1 MLRNYYKVT
10 EDFQALA
17 VANGKRQP
25 CERISVEKGDIVV
38 DVKEFDKE
46 FLIGK
51 LFATQKEIQIPAQCV
66 EELKDDGDID
76 DTCIDVCRS
85 RGSSTDEDCRRKST
99 IPDTSCNRKSL
110 NRIGLKDSSKCK
122 VEQLN
127 GAASDPKSI
136 EKEEV
141 ALGEIPDEYVPVN
154 SQVAPTTY
162 PKAPPRLKKKCDK
175 ARETSRSR
183 ESDEGYNSCSH
194 YSGEKPLDNEQKSR
208 SSYYNTP
215 IGADMPAF
223 SSFGGSPQR
232 ASSPR
237 PSIQDAD
244 GYEIPSFVQRA
255 SVVNGEVATGD
266 EKGVTLKFIY
276 QRKNSSFDE
285 KLAESMPLNGSFRLG
300 SIGENSESI
309 YETWDTDLKATSP
322 SNEQQKARRQ
332 RLFVLLYF
340 GVTIALALGLFISL
354 ILINR
359 TTALLAF
366 AVSVV
371 LFSFVLVGFLT
382 MSNRSW
388 LCIATLM
395 GPSLFTKKVKV
406 GLCIVICVLLV
417 AEPIC
422 SIAGNMK
429 MVVNCMNLQNAS
441 EKTSNIYTTAR
452 SSRVLDEN
460 HDADMLST
468 GPNFA
473 LKKKLADT
481 GSSLNDT
488 GKVLEHCETLLLNA
502 LKTSVSGNYTEGN
515 AVHVIE
521 YFRPRF
527 GELCRNIS
535 LAKRDMLAARYSM
548 KMDVRKISKPEHA
561 FRAALLQC
569 LPFLLLLILH
579 EAYRYNRDYLANK
592 EMDNVYIT
600 GKLKALDNERKK
612 RGIKNLLFPLR
623 KLEFRSYVLP
633 SSFLQTSQET
643 RQVFNWLIAWIS
655 LGSVVLICILLDN
668 SVHDVLSYLADN
680 SLSNCDITFIS
691 LNQDIVYCLI
701 IILALLIVGIIFQS
715 YALRCRSR
723 VCSYFYPKKELARG
737 SYLYHKILHDR
748 ATFWKA
754 CRKRGRMLSESRRT
768 RWRIGVC
775 HKLFLVVPKSI
786 RVFLEKLFIYR
797 CMICNALS
805 FRKTFV
811 CRDTEC
817 CATFC
822 YECFID
828 MGQSCISCRPNSVR
842 DSVFASL

>member
-10 EDFQALA
+10 EDFQALP
-17 VANGKRQP
+17 NPKEKRQP

-38 DVKEFDKE
+38 DVRELDKE

-51 LFATQKEIQIPAQCV
+51 LLVTQKEVQIPAHFVQ
-66 EELKDDGDID
+66 ELKDDGDID
-76 DTCIDVCRS
+76 DVCIDECRD
-85 RGSSTDEDCRRKST
+85 RGCSIDEDCRRKST
-99 IPDTSCNRKSL
+99 ISDTSCNRKSL
-110 NRIGLKDSSKCK
+110 NRIGFKDSSKCK
-122 VEQLN
+122 GEQLN
-127 GAASDPKSI
+127 GAVNDPRSI

-141 ALGEIPDEYVPVN
+141 VLDEIPDEYVPVN
-154 SQVAPTTY
+154 SQVVPTAY

-194 YSGEKPLDNEQKSR
+194 YSGEKPLDSEQKSR
-208 SSYYNTP
+208 TSYYNTP

-232 ASSPR
+232 ASS

-276 QRKNSSFDE
+276 QRKNSNFDE
-285 KLAESMPLNGSFRLG
+285 KLPESIPLNGSFRLG

-309 YETWDTDLKATSP
+309 YETWDTELKATSP
-322 SNEQQKARRQ
+322 SNERQKAKRERM
-332 RLFVLLYF
+332 FVLLYF
-340 GVTIALALGLFISL
+340 GITIALALGLFISL
-354 ILINR
+354 ILINK
-359 TTALLAF
+359 TSALLSF
-366 AVSVV
+366 AVAVL
-371 LFSFVLVGFLT
+371 LFSFVFVGFLT
-382 MSNRSW
+382 MGNRCW

-395 GPSLFTKKVKV
+395 GPSLFTRNVKI
-406 GLCIVICVLLV
+406 GLCIVICVLLI

-422 SIAGNMK
+422 NIAGNMK
-429 MVVNCMNLQNAS
+429 MVVNCMNLQNSS
-441 EKTSNIYTTAR
+441 EKTSNIYTTTTN
-452 SSRVLDEN
+452 SRVLGESQN
-460 HDADMLST
+460 AEMLST
-468 GPNFA
+468 RPNFA
-473 LKKKLADT
+473 LKKKLANT
-481 GSSLNDT
+481 ARSLNDT
-488 GKVLEHCETLLLNA
+488 NNVLEHCEALLLNA
-502 LKTSVSGNYTEGN
+502 WKATISCNYTEEN

-521 YFRPRF
+521 NSRPRF

-535 LAKRDMLAARYSM
+535 LTKRDMLAASYTM
-548 KMDVRKISKPEHA
+548 NMDVRKIARPEHV
-561 FRAALLQC
+561 FRAVLLQC

-600 GKLKALDNERKK
+600 GKLKSLDNERKK

-643 RQVFNWLIAWIS
+643 RQVFNWLIVWIS
-655 LGSVVLICILLDN
+655 LGSLVLICILLDN
-668 SVHDVLSYLADN
+668 SVHDVLSYLTEN
-680 SLSNCDITFIS
+680 SLNNCNITFIT
-691 LNQDIVYCLI
+691 LNQEIVYCLI
-701 IILALLIVGIIFQS
+701 IILALLIVGIVFQS

-737 SYLYHKILHDR
+737 TYLYHKILHDR

-754 CRKRGRMLSESRRT
+754 CRKRGKLLSESRRT

-775 HKLFLVVPKSI
+775 HKLFLVIPKSV
-786 RVFLEKLFIYR
+786 RVFLEKFFIYR

-811 CRDTEC
+811 CKDTEC

-828 MGQSCISCRPNSVR
+828 MGQSCISCRPNSAR
-842 DSVFASL
+842 DSVFTSL